1 MNNSDFQFSDLT
13 FKFQINRTDRDNIKN
28 ILDSTGFFYDYEID
42 VAVEIAD
49 EHLEKEGNSGYYF
62 IAAIYQDK
70 MIGFSCYG
78 EIPCTKA
85 SYDLYWIGVHNDF
98 RGKGIGIKI
107 LQETEKH
114 IISLSG
120 QRVYI
125 ETSSTEKYAPTQNFY
140 IRSGY
145 ILEARLKDYYKDG
158 DDKLMYSKVIG

>member
-1 MNNSDFQFSDLT
+1 M
-13 FKFQINRTDRDNIKN
+13 
-28 ILDSTGFFYDYEID
+28 DSTGFFYDYEID